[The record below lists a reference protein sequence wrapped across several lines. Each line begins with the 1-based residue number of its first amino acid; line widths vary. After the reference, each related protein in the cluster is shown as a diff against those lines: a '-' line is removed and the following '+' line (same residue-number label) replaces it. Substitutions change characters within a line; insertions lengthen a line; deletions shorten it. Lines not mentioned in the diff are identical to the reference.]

1 MPDAYAS
8 MLRYAVGNA
17 TPIRLLVREGQGKP
31 RVVEVDSP
39 YCVIGRARDC
49 EVVLTDE
56 KCAFRHGYL
65 QVIGGRLAY
74 IDLFSPT
81 GTHWDGPPFRG
92 WVNVAH
98 RFRIGDTWIQVFDDG
113 WTDDELKSPVDFR
126 PRNETRPEYGVLPLV
141 DLELLNSSARG
152 AQWPINRVITLVGR
166 DQRCRICC
174 ADENISKVHCAF
186 LLLPT
191 GLWVIDLLGKSGV
204 KVGGEQVRSCLIAA
218 DVEIDI
224 GPYKMRPTYGVV
236 QTAAFVPQV
245 GQVGDAEKAEFLTR
259 HNRLFLAEAYLDT
272 LILSPV
278 GNLPH
283 MSYKEIHTESS
294 RISELQSKHGF
305 SNFIVDYSH
314 APILSSMVFDAI
326 IGFCRAAT
334 GKVAMCHLS
343 DEIRES
349 VRSMNL
355 DRIWPCVES
364 RAEAFSYVYAP

>member
-31 RVVEVDSP
+31 RVVEVETP

-49 EVVLTDE
+49 EVVLSDE

-65 QVIGGRLAY
+65 QIIGSRLAY

-81 GTHWDGPPFRG
+81 GTQWDGPPFQG

-113 WTDDELKSPVDFR
+113 WSDDDLKAPTDYR
-126 PRNETRPEYGVLPLV
+126 PRHDSRPEYGVLPLV
-141 DLELLNSSARG
+141 DLELLNSPARG
-152 AQWPINRVITLVGR
+152 TQWPINRIITLVGR
-166 DQRCRICC
+166 DPKCRICC

-191 GLWVIDLLGKSGV
+191 GLWVIDLLGKGGV

-218 DVEIDI
+218 DVEVDI
-224 GPYKMRPTYGVV
+224 GPYKMKPAYR
-236 QTAAFVPQV
+236 AAQQVYVPAV
-245 GQVGDAEKAEFLTR
+245 GHVGDAEKAEFLTR

-283 MSYKEIHTESS
+283 VSYKEIHVESS

-314 APILSSMVFDAI
+314 APILNSMIFDAI

-343 DEIRES
+343 DDIRDS
-349 VRSMNL
+349 VKSMNL

-364 RAEAFSYVYAP
+364 RAEAFSHIYAP

>member
-31 RVVEVDSP
+31 RVCEVDSP

-49 EVVLTDE
+49 EVTLSDE
-56 KCAFRHGYL
+56 KSAFRHGYL

-81 GTHWDGPPFRG
+81 GTHWDGPPFTG

-98 RFRIGDTWIQVFDDG
+98 RFRIGNTWIQVFDDG
-113 WTDDELKSPVDFR
+113 WTDDGLKAPADFR
-126 PRNETRPEYGVLPLV
+126 PRHEARPEYGILPLV

-152 AQWPINRVITLVGR
+152 TQWPINRIITLVGR
-166 DQRCRICC
+166 DPRCRICC
-174 ADENISKVHCAF
+174 ADEQISKVHCAF

-191 GLWVIDLLGKSGV
+191 GLWVVDMLGKGGV

-218 DVEIDI
+218 DVEVEI
-224 GPYKMRPTYGVV
+224 GPYKMKATYQVA
-236 QTAAFVPQV
+236 QAAYVSSV

-283 MSYKEIHTESS
+283 VGYKEIHTESS

-305 SNFIVDYSH
+305 SNIIVDYSH
-314 APILSSMVFDAI
+314 APILNSMVFDAI
-326 IGFCRAAT
+326 IGFCRAAQ
-334 GKVAMCHLS
+334 GRVAMCHLS
-343 DEIRES
+343 DDIHAC
-349 VRSMNL
+349 VQSMNL